1 MSTVT
6 IYKMD
11 STDSPKPSLCRCKTD
26 PNKACV

>member
-11 STDSPKPSLCRCKTD
+11 STDNTKPSLCRCETD